1 MKICDLTQFYS
12 PVSGGVK
19 RYITEKRRYIEQH
32 TTDEHYL
39 IVPGETTRHATE
51 GRLHTLTIQ
60 SPRLDRTSRY
70 RLLLNTRLVRD
81 FLDDI
86 RPDVIESGDPY
97 HLAWSAQRAGRELH
111 IPVFGFYHSHFP
123 EAYLRTVLKYGGSW
137 LRDAVMAY
145 AQDYIV
151 KLYSQFHHTLVPS
164 DHLRDLLIRWGV
176 DNAVTLKLGVDI
188 EKFCPGPADT
198 ELRKQLGIAP
208 DAFVLLYVGRLS
220 GEKNI
225 PVLLN
230 AFRHLHQQHPGKF
243 HLVIIGDGPLRRLL
257 PDVRHETN
265 ALSWRHYLNDNAA
278 LARYYRMAN
287 LFVHPGVCETFGL
300 VVLEAQG
307 CGCPAVG
314 IRGSYMDANVMVGLD
329 QWADRNE
336 PVALA
341 EAIERMSHLDLPA
354 LGKQASAAVHEK
366 FSWNRVFH
374 EQWAYYTA
382 AHEQDSH
389 PVYYGKSFATS
400 PSH

>member
-19 RYITEKRRYIEQH
+19 RYITEKRRYIESC
-32 TTDEHYL
+32 TEDEHYL
-39 IVPGETTRHATE
+39 IIPGETTRHEAH

-70 RLLLNTRLVRD
+70 RLLLNTMLVRD
-81 FLDDI
+81 FLDDV

-97 HLAWSAQRAGRELH
+97 HVAWSALRAGRELH

-151 KLYSQFHHTLVPS
+151 RLYRQFHHTLVPS
-164 DHLRDLLIRWGV
+164 DHLRDLLINWGV
-176 DNAVTLKLGVDI
+176 GNAVTLKLGVDL
-188 EKFCPGPADT
+188 ESFRPGPADT
-198 ELRKQLGIAP
+198 ELRRELGISP

-225 PVLLN
+225 ATLLD
-230 AFRHLHQQHPGKF
+230 AFRLLKRRKSNPF

-265 ALSWRHYLNDNAA
+265 ALTWRHYLNDNS
-278 LARYYRMAN
+278 LLSRYYRMAN

-300 VVLEAQG
+300 VVLEAQA
-307 CGCPAVG
+307 CGCPAAG
-314 IRGSYMDANVMVGLD
+314 IRGSYMDANVMAGLD
-329 QWADRNE
+329 LWAEKNTPR
-336 PVALA
+336 ALA
-341 EAIERMSHLDLPA
+341 EAILRLSNQDLVA
-354 LGKQASAAVHEK
+354 LGKQASDAVHSR
-366 FSWNRVFH
+366 FGWNRVFN
-374 EQWAYYTA
+374 ELWKYYSE
-382 AHEQDSH
+382 AHQDVLN
-389 PVYYGKSFATS
+389 PAYYGK
-400 PSH
+400 PSMRGN

>member
-19 RYITEKRRYIEQH
+19 RYITEKRRYLEEH
-32 TTDEHYL
+32 TNDEHYL
-39 IVPGETTRHATE
+39 IVPGETTRHE
-51 GRLHTLTIQ
+51 IKGRLHTLTIQ
-60 SPRLDRTSRY
+60 SMRLDRTSRY

-81 FLDDI
+81 LLDEI
-86 RPDVIESGDPY
+86 RPDVIEAGDPY
-97 HLAWSAQRAGRELH
+97 HVAWSALRAGRELH

-151 KLYSQFHHTLVPS
+151 RLYRQFHHTLVPS
-164 DHLRDLLIRWGV
+164 DHLRDLLIDWGV
-176 DNAVTLKLGVDI
+176 DNAVTLKLGVDTGNF
-188 EKFCPGPADT
+188 KPGPADVA
-198 ELRKQLGIAP
+198 LRKELGISP

-225 PVLLN
+225 QVLLD
-230 AFRHLHQQHPGKF
+230 AFRHLKKQPAGRDF

-257 PDVRHETN
+257 PDVRKETN
-265 ALSWRHYLNDNAA
+265 AITWRHYLNDNVA

-300 VVLEAQG
+300 VVLEAQA

-329 QWADRNE
+329 HWADANK
-336 PVALA
+336 PDSLA
-341 EAIERMSHLDLPA
+341 EAILRMSQLDLPTM
-354 LGKQASAAVHEK
+354 GKESSVAVHAK
-366 FSWNRVFH
+366 FSWERVFG
-374 EQWAYYTA
+374 ELWTYYTA
-382 AHEQDSH
+382 AHELEAH
-389 PVYYGKSFATS
+389 PVYYGKSFS
-400 PSH
+400 PSK